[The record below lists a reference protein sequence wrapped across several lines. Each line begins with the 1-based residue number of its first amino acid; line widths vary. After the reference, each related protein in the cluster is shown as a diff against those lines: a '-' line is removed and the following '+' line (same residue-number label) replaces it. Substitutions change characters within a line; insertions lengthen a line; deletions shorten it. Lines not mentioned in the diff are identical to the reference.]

1 MGRQGKASNIQFF
14 GRLLQKVGLKWRS
27 RKVRGKDGKEGR
39 YYRVN
44 NSLLSSPMA
53 EVILNCLESKYHS
66 YLTGEVEVMNW
77 SAPVLKT
84 DDFITENEINL
95 EVSNIESF
103 EVSQIQSEQGL
114 EPETPDPEF
123 LYEID
128 AQAVAEE
135 LVEFQSL
142 AEDADFENQVT
153 PSLVKETSVMEPVA
167 VINEFKSYEEGQRI
181 WAWDWRNQEWFQG
194 VIDAIGQG
202 WLRVFGD
209 ISSQW
214 AYLERSCYLFPVDS
228 SG

>member
-1 MGRQGKASNIQFF
+1 
-14 GRLLQKVGLKWRS
+14 
-27 RKVRGKDGKEGR
+27 
-39 YYRVN
+39 
-44 NSLLSSPMA
+44 MA

-84 DDFITENEINL
+84 DDCTTENEVNL
-95 EVSNIESF
+95 EVSNIEDF

-128 AQAVAEE
+128 AQGVAEE
-135 LVEFQSL
+135 LVQFQSL
-142 AEDADFENQVT
+142 AENADFEDQVT
-153 PSLVKETSVMEPVA
+153 SSLVKETFAMESVA
-167 VINEFKSYEEGQRI
+167 VINQFEGYQEGQRV
-181 WAWDWRNQEWFQG
+181 WAWDWRSQEWFQG
-194 VIDAIGQG
+194 VIDAICQG

-209 ISSQW
+209 MSSQW
-214 AYLERSCYLFPVDS
+214 AYLERSCYLFPVDF